1 MKEDAFDLVLPSPLG
16 RLGMHMAGERLRA
29 IEYLGNDVLLKPGRN
44 RAARRVAEVLEAYFH
59 DGQAVLDLPPLQLEG
74 TEFQRRVWQALCE
87 IPPGGTLTYGGLAE
101 RLGSGARAIG
111 GACRENPVPILVPCH
126 RVVGKADSG
135 GYSGHTRGPMLARKY
150 WLLAHEGAVEYLPV
164 AL

>member
-1 MKEDAFDLVLPSPLG
+1 MKEDAYDLVLPSPLG
-16 RLGMHMAGERLRA
+16 RLGVHMDGEHLCA
-29 IEYLGNDVLLKPGRN
+29 IEYLGRDVLLKPGRS
-44 RAARRVAEVLEAYFH
+44 RAAQRVARLLEAYFH
-59 DGQAVLDLPPLQLEG
+59 DGRVALDLPPLRLAG

-87 IPPGGTLTYGGLAE
+87 IPPGTTLTYGALAE

-126 RVVGKADSG
+126 RVVGKTGGG
-135 GYSGHTRGPMLARKY
+135 GYSGHTQGPVMARKY

>member
-16 RLGMHMAGERLRA
+16 RLGVHMAGERLRS
-29 IEYLGNDVLLKPGRN
+29 IEYLGRDVLLKPGRSP
-44 RAARRVAEVLEAYFH
+44 AARRVAHLLEAYFH
-59 DGQAVLDLPPLQLEG
+59 DGRAALDLPPLLLEG
-74 TEFQRRVWQALCE
+74 TDFQRRVWQALCE
-87 IPPGGTLTYGGLAE
+87 IPPGETLTYGGLAE

-126 RVVGKADSG
+126 RVVGKTGSG
-135 GYSGHTRGPMLARKY
+135 GYSGHTQGPMLARKY